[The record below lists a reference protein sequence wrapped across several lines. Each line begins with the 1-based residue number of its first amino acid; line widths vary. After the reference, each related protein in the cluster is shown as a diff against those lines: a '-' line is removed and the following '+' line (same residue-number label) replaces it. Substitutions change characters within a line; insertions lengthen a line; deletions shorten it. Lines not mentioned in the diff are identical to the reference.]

1 MSRGGRGGFG
11 PRSGPGMMTGVRLPF
26 DVDPELE
33 ITMYKSNNPGEDNKS
48 TDDDPHQRLFP
59 VRHPMKNHARH
70 KTDTSQPYPGSVP
83 HAPPPTAAE
92 RKLVSI
98 YREIIAEKHAGP
110 AFTGPPGSLKA
121 LCGKRTAAEFNPFED
136 QQTYGKKYERRPFR
150 LADPKKRKWQAPQL
164 FPRELWE
171 HIGYDPE
178 AGEDEQQP
186 RKKIVLNK
194 KSNLDKLARF
204 DDDAEGGAGAEE
216 AEEEVVVADEDGE
229 EDVEPPRDDDFSED
243 EDDDA
248 NDYNAEQYFD
258 DGEDDHDEGGGDDG
272 GGEEW

>member
-33 ITMYKSNNPGEDNKS
+33 ITMYKSNNPGEDNRS
-48 TDDDPHQRLFP
+48 TDEDPRQRLFP
-59 VRHPMKNHARH
+59 
-70 KTDTSQPYPGSVP
+70 PYPGSVP

-150 LADPKKRKWQAPQL
+150 LADPKKRKWQAPHF
-164 FPRELWE
+164 FPRELWA
-171 HIGYDPE
+171 HIGYDPV

-186 RKKIVLNK
+186 RKRIVLNK

>member
-11 PRSGPGMMTGVRLPF
+11 GRGGGAGMMAGAKLPF

-33 ITMYKSNNPGEDNKS
+33 VAQYDPAELTKP
-48 TDDDPHQRLFP
+48 TDEHPLQRLFP
-59 VRHPMKNHARH
+59 
-70 KTDTSQPYPGSVP
+70 PYPGSLPNV
-83 HAPPPTAAE
+83 PPPTAAE

-98 YREIIAEKHAGP
+98 YREIIAEKHASP
-110 AFTGPPGSLKA
+110 AYTGPPGSLKA
-121 LCGKRTAAEFNPFED
+121 LCGKRTAAEFDPFED

-150 LADPKKRKWQAPQL
+150 LADPKKRKWQAPHL
-164 FPRELWE
+164 FPKELWE
-171 HIGYDPE
+171 HIGYNPD

-194 KSNLDKLARF
+194 KATLDKLAKF
-204 DDDAEGGAGAEE
+204 DEDTEGGANAED
-216 AEEEVVVADEDGE
+216 AEEEAVNADEDDA
-229 EDVEPPRDDDFSED
+229 DVEAPRDDDFDED

-258 DGEDDHDEGGGDDG
+258 DGEDDHDEPGGGDEG
-272 GGEEW
+272 GGEDW

>member
-1 MSRGGRGGFG
+1 MSRGGRGGFD

-33 ITMYKSNNPGEDNKS
+33 ITMYKSNHPGEDNKS
-48 TDDDPHQRLFP
+48 TDEDPRQRLFP
-59 VRHPMKNHARH
+59 
-70 KTDTSQPYPGSVP
+70 PYPGSVP

-150 LADPKKRKWQAPQL
+150 LADPKKRKWQAPHL
-164 FPRELWE
+164 FPRELWG

-204 DDDAEGGAGAEE
+204 DDDAERGAGAEE
-216 AEEEVVVADEDGE
+216 AEEELVVADEDGE

>member
-48 TDDDPHQRLFP
+48 TDEDPRQRLFP
-59 VRHPMKNHARH
+59 
-70 KTDTSQPYPGSVP
+70 PYPGSVP

-150 LADPKKRKWQAPQL
+150 LADPKKRKWQAPHL
-164 FPRELWE
+164 FPRELWG

-204 DDDAEGGAGAEE
+204 DDDAEGGAGVEE

>member
-1 MSRGGRGGFG
+1 
-11 PRSGPGMMTGVRLPF
+11 
-26 DVDPELE
+26 
-33 ITMYKSNNPGEDNKS
+33 
-48 TDDDPHQRLFP
+48 
-59 VRHPMKNHARH
+59 MKNHARH
-70 KTDTSQPYPGSVP
+70 KTKTSQPYPGSVP

-110 AFTGPPGSLKA
+110 AYTGPPGSLKA

-171 HIGYDPE
+171 HIGFDPE

-194 KSNLDKLARF
+194 KSNVDKLARF
-204 DDDAEGGAGAEE
+204 DDDAEGGADAAEE
-216 AEEEVVVADEDGE
+216 AEEEVVVGDEEGE

-272 GGEEW
+272 GGDEW

>member
-33 ITMYKSNNPGEDNKS
+33 IAMYKSNNPGDDNKS
-48 TDDDPHQRLFP
+48 TDEDPHQRLFP
-59 VRHPMKNHARH
+59 
-70 KTDTSQPYPGSVP
+70 PYPGSVP

-110 AFTGPPGSLKA
+110 AYTGPPGSLKA

-150 LADPKKRKWQAPQL
+150 LADPKKRKWQAPHL

-216 AEEEVVVADEDGE
+216 AEEEVVVADDDGE